1 MRLRGTTSYAEA
13 MVEATGEYG
22 DGECTLKSGL
32 YQAGQ
37 AALYGSSA
45 GGSCRDFL
53 KKVLVQVSLLAGMDI
68 DEFLDWVGE
77 DAAGGL

>member
-1 MRLRGTTSYAEA
+1 MRFRGTTSYAEA
-13 MVEATGEYG
+13 MVEATGKNG